1 MYQENEIEISRSTLS
16 AVISSVKE
24 PVCLLGGWAVFLTVN
39 HNFNNQQGRDY
50 IGSRD
55 IDLGFH
61 IDENWSDSELQNSTF
76 ASSVK
81 ILKSIGYYGVGSR
94 FVQHHDLET
103 KKLLTEEQAK
113 TRPKYTM
120 FDLFIDPIVDNI
132 HPKIKTLIGFDPID
146 EPLLAKVFIEKKFT
160 MTQHFGKE
168 IMLPHVEVLVATK
181 INSVTNR
188 DKEDK
193 RIKDIADIYALMWH
207 SDARLTELK
216 KKVIELC
223 GAQKI
228 SHVFSGFT
236 DEDYSKVSNVIGI
249 DKTEISRV
257 ISEIK

>member
-1 MYQENEIEISRSTLS
+1 MYPENEIKISKSTLS
-16 AVISSVKE
+16 TVISSVEE
-24 PVCLLGGWAVFLTVN
+24 PVCLLGGWAVFITTN
-39 HNFNNQQGRDY
+39 QNFSNQQGRDY

-61 IDENWSDSELQNSTF
+61 IDENWSDSELQNSAF
-76 ASSVK
+76 ASSIK
-81 ILKSIGYYGVGSR
+81 ILKDMDYYGLGCR

-103 KKLLTEEQAK
+103 KKLLTEEEAK

-120 FDLFIDPIVDNI
+120 FDLFVDPIVDKI

-146 EPLLAKVFIEKKFT
+146 EPLLTKVFIEKKFT
-160 MTQHFGKE
+160 MSQYFGKV

-188 DKEDK
+188 DKEGK
-193 RIKDIADIYALMWH
+193 RIKDIADIYALMWY
-207 SDARLTELK
+207 SDTKFAELK

-228 SHVFSGFT
+228 SHVLSEFT
-236 DEDYSKVSNVIGI
+236 EEDYLKVSNVIGI

-257 ISEIK
+257 IGEIK